1 MKHYIMEIY
10 ITNNITESEQDL
22 QEFKE
27 NKNYHVKIK
36 SLTSKY
42 TLKFLEADMLI
53 YSKVIWLIINLVL
66 TFKFP
71 CGSFFILLKSTEI
84 VRKHELVLNI

>member
-66 TFKFP
+66 TFKLFIP
-71 CGSFFILLKSTEI
+71 TARSFIDEVYLPKSSTFLF
-84 VRKHELVLNI
+84 KL